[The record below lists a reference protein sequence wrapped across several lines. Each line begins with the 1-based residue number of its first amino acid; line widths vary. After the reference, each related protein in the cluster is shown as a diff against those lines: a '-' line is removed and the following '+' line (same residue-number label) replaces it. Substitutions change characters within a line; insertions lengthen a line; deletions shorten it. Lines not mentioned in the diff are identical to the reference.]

1 MDILAGAANI
11 PWATL
16 HHCFGASDDIPD
28 LLRKIAAG
36 SEQALEQL
44 AGYMIHQGTLYEATP
59 HLVPFLARIAASGV
73 ATVKILDLLGLVA
86 VRDDAD
92 QDPDVRGKTRAALAG
107 EITALSPLLA
117 DLSDEVRDVAAWALP
132 QSLAADRLVP
142 PLLERW
148 EQETSP
154 RIAASVLRG
163 LSLLDPTGTAAL
175 AAGALASEDSG
186 IRLIAASACVAGGL
200 PWSGDLRAAALAWT
214 ADGALMDFRW
224 SFWSGHPLSDLI
236 GALTERGES
245 AAAVELVTAALTRH
259 VAPAVSKAVLWAAS
273 SLADSSRSAAPALIA
288 PLISVAAGDDADAS
302 TSAILLLRRL
312 GALAQAADELAVV
325 AAAEGPSRRADWAL
339 TCLIEIGDPRCIR
352 LLVRDQRHRPFALGA
367 LLGTGQIVARPPFT
381 PVMLAEIRACLRE
394 ELLGAKA
401 TPYLIGVIRSWGP
414 AAEAAIPDLLAILPR
429 HARRIGLALAEIAG
443 ATPQAVSL
451 LRQAAA
457 AGSSP
462 DTGAAGA
469 SPSAKAAG
477 ATPSAGAAGAAEAS
491 PNLRD
496 SRRATLVAEASL
508 YAAAK
513 LHTLTGDE
521 EPLLAAIESALAL
534 TGYAALRAAE
544 AARTL
549 TPTMRLIPALTA
561 ALDASASRP
570 GPGNRNR
577 RELALALWHHCGDPA
592 PALEI
597 IAAELRADPAGS
609 HFAPGAA
616 EAAAIIGPA
625 ARPLIPAILPLLD
638 SPETSAA
645 AVQALLRIDPET
657 HGGVRIAT
665 LAEQLL
671 TPLGRDWITTQLSAV
686 QVLGEIGLPRL
697 PAHVVAR
704 LRELAAQDRRIVG
717 SGLVQT
723 LIRDDD
729 RLRAAILDLIGEDGE
744 S

>member
-1 MDILAGAANI
+1 VDILAGADDI

-28 LLRKIAAG
+28 LLRGIAAG
-36 SEQALEQL
+36 SQEALEQL
-44 AGYMIHQGTLYEATP
+44 GGYMVHQGTLYEATA

-73 ATVKILDLLGLVA
+73 ATVGILELLGLVA
-86 VRDDAD
+86 SRDDAH
-92 QDPDVRGKTRAALAG
+92 QDPGVRGKTRAALAG
-107 EITALSPLLA
+107 EITALGPLLA
-117 DLSDEVRDVAAWALP
+117 DPSDEVRDVAAWALP
-132 QSLAADRLVP
+132 QSLAADRLGP

-154 RIAASVLRG
+154 PIAASVLRG
-163 LSLLDPTGTAAL
+163 LSLLDPTRTAAL
-175 AAGALASEDSG
+175 AAGALAGQDSG
-186 IRLIAASACVAGGL
+186 IRLIAASACLAAGM
-200 PWSGDLRAAALAWT
+200 PWSGGLRAAALAWT
-214 ADGALMDFRW
+214 ADGALMGFRW
-224 SFWSGHPLSDLI
+224 SFWSGHPFSDLI
-236 GALTERGES
+236 GALAERGDS
-245 AAAVELVTAALTRH
+245 AAAVELVTVALARH
-259 VAPAVSKAVLWAAS
+259 VAPAVGKAVLLAAS
-273 SLADSSRSAAPALIA
+273 SLADTSRSAAPALIA
-288 PLISVAAGDDADAS
+288 PLISVAAGDDAEAG
-302 TSAILLLRRL
+302 TSAILQLRKL

-339 TCLIEIGDPRCIR
+339 TCLVELGDPRCVR
-352 LLVRDQRHRPFALGA
+352 LLVRDQQYRPFAVGA

-381 PVMLAEIRACLRE
+381 SALLAEIRACLRE

-443 ATPQAVSL
+443 ATPEAVSL

-457 AGSSP
+457 ASASLN
-462 DTGAAGA
+462 AGA
-469 SPSAKAAG
+469 SLS
-477 ATPSAGAAGAAEAS
+477 AEAS
-491 PNLRD
+491 PNVRD
-496 SRRATLVAEASL
+496 SRRAILIAEAGL
-508 YAAAK
+508 NAAAK
-513 LHTLTGDE
+513 LHALTGDE

-549 TPTMRLIPALTA
+549 TPTSRLVPALIA

-570 GPGNRNR
+570 GPGNQNR
-577 RELALALWHHCGDPA
+577 RELAVALWHHSGDPA

-597 IAAELRADPAGS
+597 IAAGLRADAARS
-609 HFAPGAA
+609 DFNPGAA
-616 EAAAIIGPA
+616 EAAAAIGPA
-625 ARPLIPAILPLLD
+625 AMPLIPAILPLLD

-665 LAEQLL
+665 LAEHLL
-671 TPLGRDWITTQLSAV
+671 TPLGRAWSTTQLSAV
-686 QVLGEIGLPRL
+686 RVLGEIGMPRL

-717 SGLVQT
+717 SGHVQT

-729 RLRAAILDLIGEDGE
+729 RLRAAIRDLIDENGE
-744 S
+744 SGS